1 MITAAFH
8 TSPRDDLHVY
18 LQKFS
23 RTFDPSQEGLSMC
36 THNSSRANR
45 PGWRISDL
53 LSCFSSRPGRRR
65 AGGPLRLRRFERRKR
80 SHRLANAP
88 AVGHHGAERRC
99 PGDDPRQRGDRRRG
113 PGLGHRHLRRRF
125 RRADQ
130 FRRNAHQYGD
140 ARRRRHREH
149 QLLLQHRGRVAVR
162 GGQRV
167 HQRELDLRR
176 KDRAAQR
183 LERRAGRRRHHA
195 ASGRRRSGGGGTTPP
210 PGGGGG
216 TPPPP
221 TGTPPGPATNIA
233 VTASGPFV
241 VGLKG
246 SGIQERGSISY
257 LVTDSL
263 GIPVPGITVNFALQ
277 APTLGITL
285 LKTSGVSDLN
295 GVVTEAYTSGSEV
308 GVTTITATA
317 ATTGATVPQTV
328 AVRGA
333 KPSAN
338 GFYFHC
344 ANASLPVYT
353 TVLEYETTTCT
364 VRLADRLGNR
374 VGIPTVVNFAT
385 EAGAIAASVT
395 TKAFDPKTPD
405 DPKEG
410 SATVTFSTDMGNGSH
425 PADVAPLAPTT
436 GQYPWDLTAAEPQRL
451 DGQLTLNPRDQL
463 VTIIAMTR
471 GEEAFEDANHNG
483 LLDPGEL
490 FVDQGDPFV
499 DVNDNNAYD
508 GAVAGGLAEVR
519 FCGLNADCSTYHG
532 PNGQWDA
539 DTVIWKP
546 TWVVFTGAGA
556 PSTAPAGTAEAPPDF
571 VGAAS
576 PPCADYKDAF
586 VASHSSIVTAP
597 IFVYDRWLNTPT
609 AGFTV
614 SVGTSSA
621 SALTPTGVGL
631 PSVALETFGSMDFD
645 WVRVSAAD
653 NTKQCAIANGAAC
666 VERIAFHGFSR
677 GAVGSLRVQ
686 NTTTKPTS
694 PASTTGTGCAPGA
707 DQFGSTSFQVPVIVN
722 GAHGVITGR
731 TYTGLYAPGIG

>member
-1 MITAAFH
+1 MTYFRASARVLAAAALAGLCACGGSSGGSGPTASLTLLPSATTVRNDGVPVTILASAVSATGTPGSGTVTFVAAFGALTNSGGTPTNTATLAADGTASINYSCNIAVESRCVAGNVFINASW
-8 TSPRDDLHVY
+8 TSAGKTV
-18 LQKFS
+18 Q
-23 RTFDPSQEGLSMC
+23 LSVS
-36 THNSSRANR
+36 NV
-45 PGWRISDL
+45 
-53 LSCFSSRPGRRR
+53 
-65 AGGPLRLRRFERRKR
+65 
-80 SHRLANAP
+80 AP
-88 AVGHHGAERRC
+88 
-99 PGDDPRQRGDRRRG
+99 
-113 PGLGHRHLRRRF
+113 
-125 RRADQ
+125 
-130 FRRNAHQYGD
+130 
-140 ARRRRHREH
+140 
-149 QLLLQHRGRVAVR
+149 
-162 GGQRV
+162 
-167 HQRELDLRR
+167 
-176 KDRAAQR
+176 
-183 LERRAGRRRHHA
+183 
-195 ASGRRRSGGGGTTPP
+195 GGGGTTPP

-233 VTASGPFV
+233 VTASGPFI

-436 GQYPWDLTAAEPQRL
+436 GQYPWPQRL

-508 GAVAGGLAEVR
+508 AAVAGGLAEVR

>member
-1 MITAAFH
+1 VTYFRASARVLAAAALAGLCACGGSSGGSGPTASLTLLPSATTVRNDGVPVTILASAVSATGTPGSGTVTFVAAFGALTNSGGTPTNTATLAADGTASINYSCNIAVESRCVAGNVFINASW
-8 TSPRDDLHVY
+8 TSAGKTV
-18 LQKFS
+18 Q
-23 RTFDPSQEGLSMC
+23 LSVS
-36 THNSSRANR
+36 NV
-45 PGWRISDL
+45 
-53 LSCFSSRPGRRR
+53 
-65 AGGPLRLRRFERRKR
+65 
-80 SHRLANAP
+80 AP
-88 AVGHHGAERRC
+88 
-99 PGDDPRQRGDRRRG
+99 
-113 PGLGHRHLRRRF
+113 
-125 RRADQ
+125 
-130 FRRNAHQYGD
+130 
-140 ARRRRHREH
+140 
-149 QLLLQHRGRVAVR
+149 
-162 GGQRV
+162 
-167 HQRELDLRR
+167 
-176 KDRAAQR
+176 
-183 LERRAGRRRHHA
+183 
-195 ASGRRRSGGGGTTPP
+195 GGGGTTPP

-295 GVVTEAYTSGSEV
+295 GVVTEAYNSGSEV

-353 TVLEYETTTCT
+353 TVMEYETTTCM
-364 VRLADRLGNR
+364 VRLADRFGNR
-374 VGIPTVVNFAT
+374 VGIPTVVDFAT

-395 TKAFDPKTPD
+395 TKGFDPKTPND
-405 DPKEG
+405 VAEG
-410 SATVTFSTDMGNGSH
+410 TATVTFSTDMGNGSH

-597 IFVYDRWLNTPT
+597 IFVYDRWLNTPS